1 MIDLKKLLTKIL
13 NWFKYPLL
21 YSSTAKSLFYKISN
35 AASTIAGIGIT
46 QQGSGVNH
54 GLWSWAL
61 DRWLVYSDSS
71 TVYVNGY
78 DMTPVTLTSGWFTRN
93 TTNTSDV
100 SSTTLVK
107 WGNVVQFHITWTN
120 KNAIS
125 VTAAGSITDI
135 TIGTIA
141 ADYCPK
147 KFSIT
152 ACGNGNGHYGSVW
165 YTINTAGTVNLT
177 ALEGRG
183 GSTRTVDAG
192 TTFYCR
198 GFYVR

>member
-78 DMTPVTLTSGWFTRN
+78 NMTPVTLTSGWFTRN
-93 TTNTSDV
+93 TTNTSAA

-120 KNAIS
+120 KSEIS
-125 VTAAGSITDI
+125 VTAAGNISDI
-135 TIGTIA
+135 VIGTISE
-141 ADYCPK
+141 DYRPRNVAV
-147 KFSIT
+147 
-152 ACGNGNGHYGSVW
+152 ACYGNGNGHYGSVW
-165 YTINTAGTVNLT
+165 YFLGTDGEITLS

-183 GSTRTVDAG
+183 SSRTVDAG